1 MNWKIA
7 AVLLSGLVFGCVQP
21 PPPAANAP
29 PAPAPAAAPAPPP
42 GDRVVNIRGALC
54 DKFLELSEE
63 DREMATMFYIGYQAS
78 RLRESTINVLSI
90 PSITSLSTNYC
101 LNHRNRP
108 VAEAFAVGYR
118 LYLQYT
124 RNS

>member
-1 MNWKIA
+1 MKLKIA
-7 AVLLSGLVFGCVQP
+7 AVLLSGLAFGCVQP

-78 RLRESTINVLSI
+78 RIGARTINVLSV

-118 LYLQYT
+118 SFLRYT
-124 RNS
+124 RGS